1 MYVLG
6 MNLRI
11 YLSMY
16 VCVCVFMYTFFCVSI
31 YVCNCVHMY
40 VVMYMIMYVCM
51 YVCFYLFTH
60 FYGIIYLFII
70 YLFTNVCM
78 CACINIYEFG
88 SLVPSIFAWLLYF
101 SRIAR
106 SSAADNKTPGLIG
119 QLRGLCRQ
127 CSGR

>member
-1 MYVLG
+1 M
-6 MNLRI
+6 
-11 YLSMY
+11 
-16 VCVCVFMYTFFCVSI
+16 C
-31 YVCNCVHMY
+31 
-40 VVMYMIMYVCM
+40 VCM
-51 YVCFYLFTH
+51 YVF
-60 FYGIIYLFII
+60 IYLRIFMVLFI
-70 YLFTNVCM
+70 YLLSIYLLMYVCM